1 MDAED
6 LIARLDAVRT
16 TGPDRWIARCPAHLD
31 RHPSLAIRGLKDGR
45 TLLHCFAG
53 CPVDSVVS
61 ALGLR
66 LSDLFPPRPSDHS
79 PQRRPASGRCVAG
92 RGI

>member
-1 MDAED
+1 MNAED

-16 TGPDRWIARCPAHLD
+16 TGPGRWLARCPAHED
-31 RHPSLAIRGLKDGR
+31 RRPSLAIRGLENGR

-61 ALGLR
+61 ALGL
-66 LSDLFPPRPSDHS
+66 
-79 PQRRPASGRCVAG
+79 AG
-92 RGI
+92 ANMIQTTSWFSQ